1 MRQILVILMSVLF
14 LTSFAQEKQKI
25 ALLEPRVGEGS
36 TAVSGME
43 KAIVRGE
50 LRKAMVN
57 FAGFEAITRTD
68 IDQMMKEQN
77 FQRTGMVS
85 DDQIKKLGELS
96 GADYICVSTLTKSNT
111 EFYLEA
117 YLIHLESGTMTNP
130 AAQYGE
136 LSNGSLANMLPVCQA
151 LARELLGDN
160 VLRPSSSSLI
170 GSSGTNQQSKSVPQG
185 YTDLGL
191 PSGTIWKDFNTTGF
205 CKYDENLLKFGDRLP
220 SKAQWE
226 ELKAECQWSWT
237 GNGYKITGSNGNSI
251 FLPAAGFSHCTMG
264 VSNVGSVG
272 YYWSSTPADSKGN
285 VWGIKFYSENV
296 FMTFN
301 YCDGCYGYSV
311 RLVQY

>member
-43 KAIVRGE
+43 KAMVRGE

-85 DDQIKKLGELS
+85 DEQIKKLGELS

-117 YLIHLESGTMTNP
+117 YLIHLKSGTMTNP

-136 LSNGSLANMLPVCQA
+136 LSDGNLANMLPVCQA
-151 LARELLGDN
+151 LAQELLGDK
-160 VLRPSSSSLI
+160 VLGPK
-170 GSSGTNQQSKSVPQG
+170 TVPQG

-191 PSGTIWKDFNTTGF
+191 PSGTIWKSFNATGF
-205 CKYDENLLKFGDRLP
+205 YKYDEAVSQFGGHLP
-220 SKAQWE
+220 SKVQWE
-226 ELKAECQWSWT
+226 ELKTECQWSWT
-237 GNGYKITGSNGNSI
+237 GDGYKVTGSNGNSI

-311 RLVQY
+311 RLVQD